1 LIQIK
6 VEPSRP
12 AYIPPTGAADR
23 GQRGEAAGVGAPLNR
38 MTPTTIT
45 VNIAKL
51 PVTAGR

>member
-1 LIQIK
+1 VAKL
-6 VEPSRP
+6 
-12 AYIPPTGAADR
+12 
-23 GQRGEAAGVGAPLNR
+23 AGVGVPLNR